1 VFFLFHLVLLFLWQM
16 TGEPREGYSKTNTS
30 ASDMVEKEE
39 KGILHTNM
47 EFVDGWT
54 LARTLGEGAFGE

>member
-1 VFFLFHLVLLFLWQM
+1 M
-16 TGEPREGYSKTNTS
+16 TEEPCGGYSKTNTS
-30 ASDMVEKEE
+30 SDNVEQKEE
-39 KGILHTNM
+39 IGT